1 MVDIDRD
8 AEPGQG
14 SVCHSTALEPC
25 FCFVGPHNKSQM
37 MQSAV
42 SGTGDPRVEGDAG

>member
-1 MVDIDRD
+1 MDIDRD

-14 SVCHSTALEPC
+14 SLYHSTALEPS
-25 FCFVGPHNKSQM
+25 FCFVGPHDRLQT

-42 SGTGDPRVEGDAG
+42 SGTRDHRVGGDVR